1 MMEGKE
7 TEKTPKASKSFLAVG
22 PTLHYSHS
30 NVQRCWL
37 LAVIAFCITCLV
49 WSRIVTGTFWAFDLD
64 SPKVPDFWRLG
75 QATVGGASIFEYP
88 WQIVVL
94 GLLMG
99 ILAVVPVLVSQLM
112 SFGHSFIFVLAV
124 FFLAS
129 LPGFALSLLVSCFAV
144 ACRPLR
150 FRSRIIAIALCT
162 APQLLYWGF
171 LGAPRGMEP
180 LEWGFSFAPWVWAW
194 IVGLTIAGLVL
205 GIGHYTRYRPGL
217 NWIFTT
223 TTLLLALAVFEWQ
236 IGFDELDYQ
245 FYIADNSPEE
255 VPQFHDHNLRDVIDQ
270 AIMDPATR
278 KTLTGLFLPADP
290 IPLRGEL
297 KREIQIQLNRDD
309 RWPRWLENVL
319 PDELKYQDTRDWLSE
334 QYDRFLNPPQ
344 SWWMP
349 SWLHQEIVERR
360 SKSARMP
367 IALYYKALLSE
378 LSPDLPGIRQDE
390 VLHFYSDYAHGRS
403 GELWFALYRDFGSA
417 LESAEARWRIARL
430 LAGRGAFPQAATFL
444 DQADALVLQQLGQR
458 QEGVPASESLYSAFR
473 PPAET
478 VMTPAKLRDLRLRI
492 RELQTLIGEENRA
505 GTEGAPE
512 RLARFVAL
520 NPHSLDYEGQ
530 LEALLAS
537 VGQADGLRDNILLA
551 LAKLDPYDQRKAQRL
566 TELHQ
571 EYQNTDGGMTA
582 LYELT
587 RLKIGLWQQQ
597 EDSNETKRKLLAEAR
612 QTLAGFLTLYPDSFY
627 ADRVQRNLD
636 GLPRPE

>member
-1 MMEGKE
+1 MMEGNE
-7 TEKTPKASKSFLAVG
+7 TEKTPKASKSFLAIG

-37 LAVIAFCITCLV
+37 LAVIAFCVTCLV
-49 WSRIVTGTFWAFDLD
+49 WSRIVTGTFWAVDLE
-64 SPKVPDFWRLG
+64 SSKAPDFWRLG

-180 LEWGFSFAPWVWAW
+180 LEWGFSFAPWIWAW
-194 IVGLTIAGLVL
+194 IVGLGIAGLVL

-217 NWIFTT
+217 NWIFTI
-223 TTLLLALAVFEWQ
+223 TTLLLALAVFEWR

-245 FYIADNSPEE
+245 FYIADNNPEE
-255 VPQFHDHNLRDVIDQ
+255 MAEFHDHSLREVIDR

-278 KTLTGLFLPADP
+278 KTLTGLFLPDDP
-290 IPLRGEL
+290 IPLRLEL

-309 RWPRWLENVL
+309 RWPRWFEAVI
-319 PDELKYQDTRDWLSE
+319 PDDLKYQERRDELNE
-334 QYDRFLNPPQ
+334 QYDRFINPRL

-360 SKSARMP
+360 SRSARMP

-378 LSPDLPGIRQDE
+378 LSPALPLIRQEE
-390 VLHFYSDYAHGRS
+390 VLHFYSDYALDRT

-417 LESAEARWRIARL
+417 PESVEARWRIARI
-430 LAGRGAFPQAATFL
+430 LAGRGRFPQAVSFL
-444 DQADALVLQQLGQR
+444 DQAQTMVQEQLDQR
-458 QEGVPASESLYSAFR
+458 EEDPPASESLYSAFR

-478 VMTPAKLRDLRLRI
+478 VMTSVKLRELQGRI

-505 GTEGAPE
+505 GEEGAAE

-520 NPHSLDYEGQ
+520 NPHSLDYAAQ
-530 LEALLAS
+530 LEALLA
-537 VGQADGLRDNILLA
+537 VTGQADGLRDNIVVA
-551 LAKLDPYDQRKAQRL
+551 LAKLILDDRRRAERL
-566 TELHQ
+566 TLLHQ
-571 EYQNTDGGMTA
+571 ECQNTDGGMKA

-587 RLKIGLWQQQ
+587 LLKIGLYQR
-597 EDSNETKRKLLAEAR
+597 ENESDRAKRKLLTDAR
-612 QTLAGFLTLYPDSFY
+612 EMLASFLTLYPNSLY
-627 ADRVQRNLD
+627 ADRVQGNLD
-636 GLPRPE
+636 SLSKPE

>member
-1 MMEGKE
+1 MMEAKE
-7 TEKTPKASKSFLAVG
+7 TEKAPKASKSFLAFG

-49 WSRIVTGTFWAFDLD
+49 WSRIVTGTFWAFDPE
-64 SPKVPDFWRLG
+64 SQKAPDFWRLG
-75 QATVGGASIFEYP
+75 QATVRGAGIFEYP

-99 ILAVVPVLVSQLM
+99 ILAVVPILVSQLM
-112 SFGHSFIFVLAV
+112 SFGHSFVFVLAV

-150 FRSRIIAIALCT
+150 FRSRIVAVALCT

-171 LGAPRGMEP
+171 LGAPRGAEP
-180 LEWGFSFAPWVWAW
+180 LEWGFSFAPWIWAW

-223 TTLLLALAVFEWQ
+223 TTLLLALAVFEWR

-245 FYIADNSPEE
+245 FYIADSNPEE
-255 VPQFHDHNLRDVIDQ
+255 TAEFHDHSLREVIDR
-270 AIMDPATR
+270 AITDPATR
-278 KTLTGLFLPADP
+278 KTLTGLFLPDDA
-290 IPLRGEL
+290 IALRGEL
-297 KREIQIQLNRDD
+297 KREIQIQLSRDD
-309 RWPRWLENVL
+309 RWPRWLDSVI
-319 PDELKYQDTRDWLSE
+319 PDEVKYQEKRDELNE
-334 QYDRFLNPPQ
+334 QYDRFLNPPL

-349 SWLHQEIVERR
+349 SWLHEEIVARR
-360 SKSARMP
+360 SRSARMP

-378 LSPDLPGIRQDE
+378 LSPDLPRIRQDE
-390 VLHFYSDYAHGRS
+390 VLHFYSDYAHDRS

-417 LESAEARWRIARL
+417 PEAAEARWRIARL
-430 LAGRGAFPQAATFL
+430 LAGRGRFSQAGTFL
-444 DQADALVLQQLGQR
+444 DQAQAMIQQQLDQR
-458 QEGVPASESLYSAFR
+458 QEVPSASESLYSAFR

-478 VMTPAKLRDLRLRI
+478 VMTPVKLRELRRRI
-492 RELQTLIGEENRA
+492 HELQTLIGEENRA
-505 GTEGAPE
+505 GADGAAD

-520 NPHSLDYEGQ
+520 NPHSLDYAGQ
-530 LEALLAS
+530 LEVLLTN
-537 VGQADGLRDNILLA
+537 VGRTDGLRDNVALA
-551 LAKLDPYDQRKAQRL
+551 LAKLIGDDLLKAERL
-566 TELHQ
+566 TQLNQ
-571 EYQNTDGGMTA
+571 EYQDTDGGMRA

-587 RLKIGLWQQQ
+587 RLKIGLYQQ
-597 EDSNETKRKLLAEAR
+597 EDDSNRERRKLLADAREA
-612 QTLAGFLTLYPDSFY
+612 LAGFLTLYPNSFY
-627 ADRVQRNLD
+627 ADQVKRNLD
-636 GLPRPE
+636 DLPKPE